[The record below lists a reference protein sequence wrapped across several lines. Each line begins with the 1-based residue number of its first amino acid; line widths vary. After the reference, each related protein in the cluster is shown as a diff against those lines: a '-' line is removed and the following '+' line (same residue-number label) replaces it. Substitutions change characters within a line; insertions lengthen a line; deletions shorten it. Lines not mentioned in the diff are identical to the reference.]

1 MENWKTFLEQEER
14 KVNIYFSGKCRRC
27 DPDKV
32 REDYDF
38 SRWEDLN
45 SELIIKSYTDTS
57 TYKGPLNKI
66 IGFSAGAK
74 AAIKLKKSHPEAT
87 LVLID
92 PWLPRGYK
100 LSSDVEY
107 YGTSCFISRGANKDR
122 LQGSR
127 KECKPEETS
136 FQSHMK
142 YFKDYFN
149 LGGDQVSTG

>member
-1 MENWKTFLEQEER
+1 MEKWKTFLEQEEK

-27 DPDKV
+27 APDKV

-38 SRWEDLN
+38 SKWEDVN
-45 SELIIKSYTDTS
+45 SELIIKSHTDTS
-57 TYKGPLNKI
+57 KYKGNLNKI

-74 AAIKLKKSHPEAT
+74 AAIRLKKSHPEAT

-100 LSSDVEY
+100 IPPDVEY
-107 YGTSCFISRGANKDR
+107 YGTSCFIARGPNEDR
-122 LQGSR
+122 LQGSK

>member
-1 MENWKTFLEQEER
+1 MEKWKTFLEQEEK

-27 DPDKV
+27 APDKV
-32 REDYDF
+32 RKDYDF
-38 SRWEDLN
+38 SRWEAKN
-45 SELIIKSYTDTS
+45 NELIIKSHTDTS
-57 TYKGPLNKI
+57 VYKGNLNKI

-74 AAIKLKKSHPEAT
+74 AAIRLKKSHPEAI

-92 PWLPRGYK
+92 PWLPRGYEIPP
-100 LSSDVEY
+100 DVEY
-107 YGTSCFISRGANKDR
+107 YGTSCFISRGANKER
-122 LQGSR
+122 LQRSN
-127 KECKPEETS
+127 KECKSEETS